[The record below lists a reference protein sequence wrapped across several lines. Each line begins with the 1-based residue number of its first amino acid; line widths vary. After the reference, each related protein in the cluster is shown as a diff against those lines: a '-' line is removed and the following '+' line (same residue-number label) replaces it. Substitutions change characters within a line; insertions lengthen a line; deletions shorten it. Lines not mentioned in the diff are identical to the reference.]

1 MRCGNDLMIQ
11 FIIPFAIIPSKTNF
25 FLVFPLDG
33 SCPRLT
39 VEDHRFSDVLDR
51 PLELTGVF

>member
-1 MRCGNDLMIQ
+1 MIQ
-11 FIIPFAIIPSKTNF
+11 FIIRFAIIPSKTNF